1 MYACNTPNL
10 LEGFIFEL
18 CRNWLELQVF
28 SLELSLSEQR
38 SLDQSWSQQ
47 YVVLKSQQLP
57 SYTSSW
63 PCLLLGIKLLTYLA
77 SLASLTLS
85 LLSSLSSSCTL
96 FWMKEKLHLIPLTL
110 SCFSNYVAY
119 QPPLWK
125 PQFGKNSQSDIA
137 KIKII
142 SPHTWY

>member
-10 LEGFIFEL
+10 FEGFIFEL
-18 CRNWLELQVF
+18 CRNWLQLQVF

-47 YVVLKSQQLP
+47 YVVLKVSNYHLIP
-57 SYTSSW
+57 PHDLVCCWVLSFW
-63 PCLLLGIKLLTYLA
+63 HENHLEYLA

-85 LLSSLSSSCTL
+85 LLSSLSSSCAL

-119 QPPLWK
+119 QPPLLK
-125 PQFGKNSQSDIA
+125 PQFGKNSQSDIE
-137 KIKII
+137 KIK
-142 SPHTWY
+142 

>member
-10 LEGFIFEL
+10 FEGFVFEL

-57 SYTSSW
+57 SRGTQREYSSK
-63 PCLLLGIKLLTYLA
+63 PLKHSIVKRILLFKR
-77 SLASLTLS
+77 
-85 LLSSLSSSCTL
+85 
-96 FWMKEKLHLIPLTL
+96 
-110 SCFSNYVAY
+110 
-119 QPPLWK
+119 
-125 PQFGKNSQSDIA
+125 
-137 KIKII
+137 
-142 SPHTWY
+142 